1 MAAPAAARASGSPA
15 ALRVALIVA
24 AAAWLLL
31 LIGLP
36 FVSVFV
42 QAFAKGWKLFAESLA
57 REDFVNAA
65 RLSMLAAGVSVAVN
79 TAFGIVAAWVIA
91 RSSFRGRTLL
101 LSILDLP
108 IAISPVIAGMM
119 FVFLFGRTGWL
130 GPWLQA
136 HDIKIIF
143 AAPGI
148 VLVTCFVT
156 LPFVVRELA
165 PALEEEGREEEQA
178 AETLGASPV
187 RTFVHVILPNIKW
200 ALFYGVILTNARA
213 MGEFGAVSVVSGHLI
228 NRTQTLPLHIE
239 RMYIEYETVAA
250 FSAAVPLALLA
261 GVTLIA
267 QAVLARVLDRR
278 KRASRKTGEVQGLA
292 YEY

>member
-1 MAAPAAARASGSPA
+1 MPSLADIRSRDSRTRFHA
-15 ALRVALIVA
+15 ALIVI

-42 QAFAKGWKLFAESLA
+42 QAFSRGWTLFAASLA
-57 REDFVNAA
+57 REDFLSAA
-65 RLSMLAAGVSVAVN
+65 RLSMLAAGVSIVVN
-79 TAFGIVAAWVIA
+79 TTFGIVAAWVIA
-91 RSSFRGRTLL
+91 RSSFRGKAVL

-108 IAISPVIAGMM
+108 IAVSPVIAGMM

-130 GPWLQA
+130 GPWLSA

-156 LPFVVRELA
+156 LPFVVRELV

-178 AETLGASPV
+178 AETLGASPLQ
-187 RTFVHVILPNIKW
+187 TFFHVILPNIKW
-200 ALFYGVILTNARA
+200 AIFYGVVLTNARA

-228 NRTQTLPLHIE
+228 NQTQTLPLHIE

-267 QAVLARVLDRR
+267 QAVVARFLDRR
-278 KRASRKTGEVQGLA
+278 KRASRTADDLQGLA
-292 YEY
+292 YEH